1 MYLFIFL
8 LQGQNNPKIEL
19 ENIQTQ
25 LCNLIRIKNDSKDIE
40 NILESIEKMIKTCD
54 ETFLIIVR
62 EGVEANFKGQE
73 LSTDIVLL
81 SYHLNDL
88 SPKLILLQNGFK
100 KIKEIKKD
108 QQNFDFSEMVNLYEI
123 VRMQFTQ
130 LEKEKEILDL
140 KNTKNIIDLNE
151 INWSE
156 IAQKMKRK

>member
-1 MYLFIFL
+1 M
-8 LQGQNNPKIEL
+8 
-19 ENIQTQ
+19 
-25 LCNLIRIKNDSKDIE
+25 IRIKNDSKDIE

-54 ETFLIIVR
+54 ETFLIIVQ
-62 EGVEANFKGQE
+62 EGLKANFKGQG
-73 LSTDIVLL
+73 LITDTVLL
-81 SYHLNDL
+81 SDHLNDL

-108 QQNFDFSEMVNLYEI
+108 QQDFDFSEMVNLYEI

-130 LEKEKEILDL
+130 LEKEILDL

-156 IAQKMKRK
+156 IAQKMNRK